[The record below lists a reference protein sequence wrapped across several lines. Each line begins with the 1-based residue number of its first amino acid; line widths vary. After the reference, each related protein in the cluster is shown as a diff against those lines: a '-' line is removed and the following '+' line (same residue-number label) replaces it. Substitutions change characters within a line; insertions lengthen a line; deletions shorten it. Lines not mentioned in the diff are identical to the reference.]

1 MKCSQCGGVFP
12 EGTPCPYCGHTE
24 PQEETPIPTVSAERE
39 KRKKSKRMDKILI
52 IVVIAVLVIAVVTA
66 VVIIRHKKA
75 KPDEVPGAVSES
87 AGDTLPEEEPEETDF
102 DPVTFSEDV
111 SVTFEGIT
119 TAFAGDLEDFAAQSA
134 GTTAVKPETTAFSG
148 ASGTTAAS
156 GSVGKPQKSPEQY
169 LEETTVYTTNPTAG
183 NNDALRVIAAFFSG
197 TYYLDGTMI
206 SGGEEMPLEIA
217 MNGADYEVFT
227 EMDGSDIAIMNLG
240 GKIYLLNPANK
251 KYMELSSAVQKMMG
265 ISDDMFTFEFTKIKF
280 DAYSPTA
287 VTQATYKGSPAVCYS
302 YRGNGNALDFITVNN
317 EIRQLILYNADGKA
331 DTVLETDEF
340 SAQIPGDMLNF
351 KGYSKTNMISFMSSM
366 M

>member
-1 MKCSQCGGVFP
+1 MKCSQCGGEFP
-12 EGTPCPYCGHTE
+12 EGSVCPFCGYSGTPA
-24 PQEETPIPTVSAERE
+24 ETPIPTVSAGSER
-39 KRKKSKRMDKILI
+39 RKKSEQMDKILI
-52 IVVIAVLVIAVVTA
+52 IIVIAVLVIAVVTA
-66 VVIIRHKKA
+66 VVIIRHKKT

-87 AGDTLPEEEPEETDF
+87 AGDTVPDEEPGETVF
-102 DPVTFSEDV
+102 EPVTFSEDV

-119 TAFAGDLEDFAAQSA
+119 ADFAENLEDFAAQAA
-134 GTTAVKPETTAFSG
+134 GTTAFKPEKTVFGG
-148 ASGTTAAS
+148 AQSTNAAA

-169 LEETTVYTTNPTAG
+169 LEETTVKTTDAAEQ

-197 TYYLDGTMI
+197 TFYLDGTMI
-206 SGGEEMPLEIA
+206 TGNEEMPLEIA
-217 MNGADYEVFT
+217 MDGSDYEVFT

-251 KYMELSSAVQKMMG
+251 KYMELSAAIQKMMG

-280 DAYSPTA
+280 DAASPSS

-302 YRGNGNALDFITVNN
+302 YRGDGNALDFITVND
-317 EIRQLILYNADGKA
+317 EIRQLIVYNADGKA
-331 DTVLETDEF
+331 ETVLETDEF
-340 SAQIPGDMLNF
+340 SAQIPDDMLNF